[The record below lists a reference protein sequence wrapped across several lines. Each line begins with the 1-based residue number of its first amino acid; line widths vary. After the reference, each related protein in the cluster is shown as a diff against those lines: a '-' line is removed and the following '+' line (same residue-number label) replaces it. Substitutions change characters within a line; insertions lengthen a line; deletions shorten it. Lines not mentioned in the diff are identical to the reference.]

1 MAPALRMI
9 RAAAFAAV
17 CVVVSAAGHRVAGG
31 GAISASAL
39 AISLVV
45 TFALALACN
54 RRERTRGAVLT
65 ATTFTQV
72 VLHLTFSLVAP
83 GSVLAPGHGHMNAGM
98 TLVHLT
104 LALLS
109 GWWLHQGESVV
120 WAMLRLW
127 GVAPL
132 RLLLLV
138 AASPVQVPRRV
149 RPVPSARHSG
159 PRRSLE
165 FTAAVHRRGPPGLAR
180 AG

>member
-1 MAPALRMI
+1 MI

-31 GAISASAL
+31 GAISASAF
-39 AISLVV
+39 AISLVAA
-45 TFALALACN
+45 FALALACN
-54 RRERTRGAVLT
+54 RRERTRGAVLA